1 MASKFRRGA
10 SAYDKQGRCYVVE
23 EVEDG
28 IVYCSA
34 ENGVETEFPEAA
46 LVTEAEWQARLTR
59 RDPKR
64 RPVDD
69 RVYDR
74 VRASRVYLAPTG
86 KLDAAAAQ
94 QALAK
99 VERLLPGFLDF
110 AAVIAAERALDADGD
125 SGLADLSTVK
135 CREIFDAAKP
145 ETRAS
150 LVAGLI
156 GSAPHVFVGAAR
168 IGDNVMRAMLNKF
181 LEAYGVEFEQFK
193 AAPRK

>member
-1 MASKFRRGA
+1 MASRFPRGA
-10 SAYDKQGRCYVVE
+10 IAYDKQGRSYVVE

-34 ENGVETEFPEAA
+34 ENGVETEFPETA
-46 LVTEAEWQARLTR
+46 LVTETEWQARHTR
-59 RDPKR
+59 RDTKR

-74 VRASRVYLAPTG
+74 VRASRVYQAPTG

-125 SGLADLSTVK
+125 SGLADLSPVK

-156 GSAPHVFVGAAR
+156 GSPAHVFVGAAR

-181 LEAYGVEFEQFK
+181 LDSYRVEFDQFK
-193 AAPRK
+193 GAPRK

>member
-10 SAYDKQGRCYVVE
+10 VAHDKQGRCYVVE

-34 ENGVETEFPEAA
+34 ENGVETEFPETA
-46 LVTEAEWQARLTR
+46 LVTEAEWQTRHTR
-59 RDPKR
+59 RESKR

-125 SGLADLSTVK
+125 SGLADLSPVK

-156 GSAPHVFVGAAR
+156 GSPSHVFVGAAR

-181 LEAYGVEFEQFK
+181 LEDYGAEFEQFK
-193 AAPRK
+193 GAPRK